1 MTQLKKAIELANEG
15 KFAQAKEI
23 LEELLIEN
31 PDEPGVLYN
40 LGMCYTE
47 LNDPKKAIE
56 ILTKGVVLAPSFVN
70 LHVALGFAFTKKGDL
85 DEAIIHY
92 KNALKIQPD
101 NSYALRNLGG
111 LLAKNKNYEEA
122 IDVLIKSL
130 MKHPDDMRTTYGL
143 GLAYF
148 YTKQLNEADEQ
159 FKIVLKNSDDNYLID
174 LAKDF
179 RREIADLN
187 LKSEGFRMDAMFYCL
202 SAMEYFKGKT
212 IEEIQKVAFEIGI
225 KGQDG
230 FAVNNPRKTYT
241 INSMNGEFTGLQLV
255 CYLYVGFKSF
265 APDQD
270 TGMDFSE
277 EYKMAQLFYQ
287 KKEIIE

>member
-101 NSYALRNLGG
+101 NSYALQKIR
-111 LLAKNKNYEEA
+111 
-122 IDVLIKSL
+122 I
-130 MKHPDDMRTTYGL
+130 
-143 GLAYF
+143 
-148 YTKQLNEADEQ
+148 TKKQ
-159 FKIVLKNSDDNYLID
+159 
-174 LAKDF
+174 
-179 RREIADLN
+179 
-187 LKSEGFRMDAMFYCL
+187 
-202 SAMEYFKGKT
+202 
-212 IEEIQKVAFEIGI
+212 
-225 KGQDG
+225 
-230 FAVNNPRKTYT
+230 
-241 INSMNGEFTGLQLV
+241 
-255 CYLYVGFKSF
+255 
-265 APDQD
+265 
-270 TGMDFSE
+270 
-277 EYKMAQLFYQ
+277 
-287 KKEIIE
+287 